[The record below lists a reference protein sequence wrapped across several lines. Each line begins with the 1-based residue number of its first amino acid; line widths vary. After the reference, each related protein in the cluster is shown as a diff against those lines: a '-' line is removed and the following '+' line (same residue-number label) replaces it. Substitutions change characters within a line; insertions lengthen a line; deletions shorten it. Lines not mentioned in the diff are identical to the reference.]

1 VARDVTS
8 HRGNRSGAD
17 PSVPSTPSGPSQR
30 QRAGLSPR
38 EREVLALVDEDDLL
52 DVARALV
59 RVPGT
64 NPPGEEAARAA
75 VLAAVCRDRG
85 LEVGVTEVAP
95 GRPNLVATL
104 PGSDPG
110 GGLLLLG
117 HTDVVPVG
125 EGWTVDPFGAEVR
138 GGRLFGRGSA
148 DMLGGLAACVA
159 AMDTLRRAG
168 VELSGPVA
176 LAALVDEEETGLG
189 IRRLVRELDGSTW
202 AGCLVAEPTDLRT
215 IVAARGDCYLE
226 IEVHGVAAHS
236 GNPADGRNAVY
247 GAAEVV
253 TDLERW
259 HHELADRAHPL
270 VGPPTVS
277 VGIVQGGRATS
288 TVPDHCRISVDR
300 RLLPGEDPAAVLAE
314 VRSRIERL
322 DLGSRGLTV
331 EVSMPMDM
339 PGFEVPVDHPFVVT
353 ADRALTD
360 AGGPGLEP
368 GGWTAACDGGFVARD
383 HGIPVVVQGPGSV
396 AEQAH
401 RPDESVAVADLA
413 LAARAYALTALRLLA
428 RP

>member
-1 VARDVTS
+1 MTQVE
-8 HRGNRSGAD
+8 
-17 PSVPSTPSGPSQR
+17 
-30 QRAGLSPR
+30 AGLSAR
-38 EREVLALVDEDDLL
+38 EREVLALLDEEDLL
-52 DVARALV
+52 SVARALV

-64 NPPGEEAARAA
+64 NPPGEEGARAA
-75 VLAAVCRDRG
+75 VLAAVCRERG
-85 LEVGVTEVAP
+85 LEVEVDEVAP
-95 GRPNLVATL
+95 ERPNLLATL
-104 PGSDPG
+104 PGGPG
-110 GGLLLLG
+110 RGLLLLG
-117 HTDVVPVG
+117 HTDVVPLG

-138 GGRLFGRGSA
+138 DGRLHGRGSA

-159 AMDTLRRAG
+159 SMDALRRSG
-168 VELSGPVA
+168 VELTGPVA

-189 IRRLVRELDGSTW
+189 VRRFVRELDGSAW

-226 IEVHGVAAHS
+226 IEVRGVAAHS

-247 GAAEVV
+247 GAALIV

-277 VGIVQGGRATS
+277 VGILHGGRATS

-300 RLLPGEDPAAVLAE
+300 RLLPGEDAASVLAE
-314 VRSRIERL
+314 VRERVDRL
-322 DLGSRGLTV
+322 DLPSRGLSA

-339 PGFEVPVDHPFVVT
+339 PGFETPLDDPFVAT
-353 ADRALTD
+353 ADGALAD
-360 AGGPGLEP
+360 SGGPGLPP

-383 HGIPVVVQGPGSV
+383 HGLPVVVQGPGSV

-401 RPDESVAVADLA
+401 RPDESVAVDELV
-413 LAARAYALTALRLLA
+413 LAARAYVLTALRLLT

>member
-1 VARDVTS
+1 MPVTARE
-8 HRGNRSGAD
+8 
-17 PSVPSTPSGPSQR
+17 Q
-30 QRAGLSPR
+30 Q
-38 EREVLALVDEDDLL
+38 VLDLLDEPDLL

-75 VLAAVCRDRG
+75 VLERVCRDRG
-85 LEVGVTEVAP
+85 LDVQVTEVAP
-95 GRPNLVATL
+95 GRPNVLATL
-104 PGSDPG
+104 PGGSGESGAPPSS

-125 EGWTVDPFGAEVR
+125 EGWTTDPFGAEVR
-138 GGRLFGRGSA
+138 DGRLFGRGSA
-148 DMLGGLAACVA
+148 DMLGGLAACVV
-159 AMDTLRRAG
+159 AMDALRRSG

-189 IRRLVRELDGSTW
+189 VRRFVSDLADRRAHGIPGW
-202 AGCLVAEPTDLRT
+202 AACVVAEPTDLRT

-247 GAAEVV
+247 GGAAVV
-253 TDLERW
+253 AELERW
-259 HHELADRAHPL
+259 HHELALRAHPL

-277 VGIVQGGRATS
+277 VGIVHGGRATS
-288 TVPDHCRISVDR
+288 TVPDHCRVSVDR
-300 RLLPGEDPAAVLAE
+300 RLLPGEDAEAVLAD
-314 VRSRIERL
+314 VRQRVEAL
-322 DLGSRGLTV
+322 DLPARGLSV

-339 PGFEVPVDHPFVVT
+339 PGFETPANHPVVAV
-353 ADRALTD
+353 ADRALAD
-360 AGGPGLEP
+360 AGGPGLPP

-401 RPDESVAVADLA
+401 RPDESVLIADLA
-413 LAARAYALTALRLLA
+413 LAARAYVLTALRLHT